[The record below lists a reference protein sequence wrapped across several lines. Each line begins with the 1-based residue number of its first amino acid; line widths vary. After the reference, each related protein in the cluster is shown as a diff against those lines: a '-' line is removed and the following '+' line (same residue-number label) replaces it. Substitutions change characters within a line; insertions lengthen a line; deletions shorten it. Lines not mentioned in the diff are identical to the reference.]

1 MINYVKVL
9 PPIIFWFISFMSFV
23 IGYYDIYIN
32 DKPVFKSLW
41 PCSLSA
47 IIALISLW
55 LAFC

>member
-9 PPIIFWFISFMSFV
+9 PPIMFGFISFISFIV
-23 IGYYDIYIN
+23 GYYDIYIN
-32 DKPVFKSLW
+32 DKPILKSLW